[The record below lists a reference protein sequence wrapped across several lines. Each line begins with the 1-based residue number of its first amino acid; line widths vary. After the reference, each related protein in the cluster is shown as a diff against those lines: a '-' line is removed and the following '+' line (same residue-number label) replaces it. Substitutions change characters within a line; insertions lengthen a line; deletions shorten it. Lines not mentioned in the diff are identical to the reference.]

1 MIPLQT
7 LRGLAALRDFTD
19 HELDLLGGVAIHR
32 PLPNGEV
39 LWRQGDPGRGCLI
52 LVRGAVEV
60 LREGAEGTLRVASLE
75 AGSLVGQLALVDR
88 GPRGAT
94 VRVSTE
100 GDALELTRDDFQR
113 LLAAASP
120 LALRFQKAVALTGI
134 RQHRSVIRRL
144 ATLSVPS
151 SDADRDAQRI
161 SLTAIQAG
169 TTEWGISEAELDAV
183 EVVQPTWSPTP
194 PRRRP

>member
-1 MIPLQT
+1 MIPLPA
-7 LRGLAALRDFTD
+7 LRGVSSLREFTD
-19 HELDLLGGVAIHR
+19 HELDLLLGVATHR
-32 PLPNGEV
+32 ALHAGDV

-94 VRVSTE
+94 ARVSRE

-134 RQHRSVIRRL
+134 RLHRSVIRRL
-144 ATLSVPS
+144 AALSAPS
-151 SDADRDAQRI
+151 TDADRDAQRI

-183 EVVQPTWSPTP
+183 EVVKPAWSPTP